1 LLKRLIDWKL
11 AAAVFGT
18 VIVWL
23 LFEEKERLA
32 ADTQADV
39 STPLRK

>member
-11 AAAVFGT
+11 AAAVFGI

-32 ADTQADV
+32 PDAESDV
-39 STPLRK
+39 YTPLRN

>member
-11 AAAVFGT
+11 TTAVFGG

-23 LFEEKERLA
+23 LCEEKERPA
-32 ADTQADV
+32 PDTESDV
-39 STPLRK
+39 STPLRN

>member
-11 AAAVFGT
+11 AAAVFGI

-23 LFEEKERLA
+23 LFQEKGRLA
-32 ADTQADV
+32 PDTESDI
-39 STPLRK
+39 STPLRN

>member
-1 LLKRLIDWKL
+1 MLKRLIGWKL
-11 AAAVFGT
+11 VAAEFGI

-32 ADTQADV
+32 PDTESDV

>member
-1 LLKRLIDWKL
+1 MIDWKL
-11 AAAVFGT
+11 AAAVVGI

-23 LFEEKERLA
+23 LFDEKEGLA
-32 ADTQADV
+32 SDTESDV